1 MNNELF
7 LITNVKLEGTLAGR
21 SLPVVAQVP
30 NQHVSPCSFEKLG
43 EHVDFMFEHIKKQFC
58 AYSFESL
65 ILDVDYANVST
76 PENVCALTV
85 GFDKEG
91 EVWVC

>member
-30 NQHVSPCSFEKLG
+30 NQHVSPCSFEKLS
-43 EHVDFMFEHIKKQFC
+43 EHVDVMCEHIKKQFC

-85 GFDKEG
+85 GFD
-91 EVWVC
+91 